1 MEVAYTF
8 MQMDHL
14 EQVMSIEN
22 ACYTTPWSRTAFVQE
37 LMNNDLAVYLV
48 ALYKGQVVG
57 YCGMWII
64 IDEAHITTIAVH
76 PEFRRQKIASTLL
89 KASIDLA
96 KFKGAHSAT
105 LEVRASNEGAKTLYQ
120 KFGFEPA
127 GIRKGYYS
135 DNKEDA
141 IIMWKE
147 DV

>member
-8 MQMDHL
+8 MQMEHL
-14 EQVMSIEN
+14 DQVMAIEK
-22 ACYTTPWSRTAFVQE
+22 AAYTTPWSRTAFVQE

-48 ALYKGQVVG
+48 ALDQGRVVG

-76 PEFRRQKIASTLL
+76 PGFRRQKIASTLL
-89 KASIDLA
+89 QASIDLA
-96 KFKGAHSAT
+96 KFKGAPSVT
-105 LEVRASNEGAKTLYQ
+105 LEVRASNEGAKALYSQ
-120 KFGFEPA
+120 FGFKPA
-127 GIRKGYYS
+127 GLRKGYYG

-147 DV
+147 DE